1 MSLYFVNFNIFSF
14 PFLSSNQSE
23 WANFGSYIGG
33 TLGPLLAFL
42 AYLGVR
48 EQLSLQRKAMDK
60 QVEDKAFDDHIGQ
73 VKESFE
79 RINQLSIE
87 SVMPLECHLGID
99 VQSSL
104 TSELQKVS
112 AEASSIH
119 ILEDIIHASRLIQGA
134 EYIYRRYLY
143 LIEQSASSLNED
155 CPLNEHKWNAG
166 VTWRQFEKRA
176 TLINSLAIKANR
188 ELIEPNPDIYE
199 HEQKE
204 ILMSIGAFEGWAREW
219 KTMGLG
225 F

>member
-1 MSLYFVNFNIFSF
+1 MSLYFVNFNIFSI
-14 PFLSSNQSE
+14 PFLSGTQSE

-48 EQLSLQRKAMDK
+48 EQLLLQRKAMNK

-87 SVMPLECHLGID
+87 SVKPLESHLGID
-99 VQSSL
+99 VQLSL
-104 TSELQKVS
+104 TRDLQDIS
-112 AEASSIH
+112 ADANSSH

-134 EYIYRRYLY
+134 EFIYKRYLY
-143 LIEQSASSLNED
+143 LIEQSASSLSEE
-155 CPLNEHKWNAG
+155 CPLNEHKWNAV

-176 TLINSLAIKANR
+176 TLINSLAVKANR

-219 KTMGLG
+219 KSMGLG